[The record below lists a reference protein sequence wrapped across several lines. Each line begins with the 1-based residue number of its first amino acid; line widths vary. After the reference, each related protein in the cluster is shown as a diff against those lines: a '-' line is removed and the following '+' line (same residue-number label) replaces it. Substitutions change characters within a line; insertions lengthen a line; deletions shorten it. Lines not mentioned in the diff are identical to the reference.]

1 MTRFCLSQVAD
12 IDSGVGFP
20 LQYQGT
26 QNAQFPFLKV
36 SDMNLHGN
44 ERSICTW
51 NHSITDE
58 VRIQLRAKA
67 FPAGALIF
75 PKVGGAI
82 GTNKKRQLT
91 RPSCVDNNVMAVSP
105 KQNKLDADFLYFLF
119 QTKNLSEF
127 ASASNPPSIR
137 KSDVEAWSF
146 DLPPLPEQRRLI
158 DILSRAEG
166 IVRLRR
172 EAERK
177 AAELIPAL
185 FIDLFGD
192 PATNPK
198 GWPSRPV
205 ADFVDRFEG
214 GKNLQ
219 AGSGNRSGYRI
230 LKVSAVTSGIYR
242 ETESK
247 PAPDDYHPPES
258 HIVRSGDML
267 FSRANTQELVGA
279 TVVVEKT
286 DGTSLLPDKLWR
298 FVWSEPV
305 DQAYMHALFQS
316 RHVRTELGKL
326 SSGTSASMR
335 NISQGKLFA
344 FSLPVAPID
353 LQRSFGEQ
361 VAAIRAIQSQ
371 QAAATAKAQASFDAL
386 LAEAFGG

>member
-146 DLPPLPEQRRLI
+146 DLPPLPEQHRLV

-198 GWPSRPV
+198 GWSTKPLSDLVSFMSGGTPSKSREDYWIGDVPWVSPKDIKTIGIRGSIDYVNSKILEETNIKLVPVNSILIVVRGMILVHTVPV
-205 ADFVDRFEG
+205 AVALTPLTINQDMKALIPKPEINSIFLLWLMKV
-214 GKNLQ
+214 LQ
-219 AGSGNRSGYRI
+219 PQ
-230 LKVSAVTSGIYR
+230 LLEKVSTAAHGTKKI
-242 ETESK
+242 ETECL
-247 PAPDDYHPPES
+247 ARFQ
-258 HIVRSGDML
+258 I
-267 FSRANTQELVGA
+267 
-279 TVVVEKT
+279 
-286 DGTSLLPDKLWR
+286 LLPPFARQLE
-298 FVWSEPV
+298 FV
-305 DQAYMHALFQS
+305 Q
-316 RHVRTELGKL
+316 
-326 SSGTSASMR
+326 
-335 NISQGKLFA
+335 
-344 FSLPVAPID
+344 
-353 LQRSFGEQ
+353 Q
-361 VAAIRAIQSQ
+361 VAQIESIQSQ

>member
-1 MTRFCLSQVAD
+1 MKSVCLSEVAD
-12 IDSGVGFP
+12 IDSGAGFP

-36 SDMNLHGN
+36 SDMNLPGN
-44 ERSICTW
+44 ERSIYTW

-67 FPAGALIF
+67 LPAGALIF

-105 KQNKLDADFLYFLF
+105 KQNRLDADFLYFLF

-127 ASASNPPSIR
+127 ASDSNPPSIR
-137 KSDVEAWSF
+137 KSDVEKWSF
-146 DLPPLPEQRRLI
+146 NLPPLPEQRRLV

-172 EAERK
+172 EAEKK

-198 GWPSRPV
+198 GWPVAKIGELGHVQLGRQRAPKYQTGAYSHPYVRVANVFEDRIDV
-205 ADFVDRFEG
+205 ADLRSMDFDEIDFAQYQLKHGDILLNEG
-214 GKNLQ
+214 Q
-219 AGSGNRSGYRI
+219 S
-230 LKVSAVTSGIYR
+230 T
-242 ETESK
+242 
-247 PAPDDYHPPES
+247 
-258 HIVRSGDML
+258 
-267 FSRANTQELVGA
+267 ELVGRPA
-279 TVVVEKT
+279 LWRNQVENCCFQNT
-286 DGTSLLPDKLWR
+286 LIRFQPNPARLLPEFALIALLRYYKTGVLSQISSKTSSIAHLGAGRFSKLPLVYPPLSLQADFIDKL
-298 FVWSEPV
+298 
-305 DQAYMHALFQS
+305 
-316 RHVRTELGKL
+316 T
-326 SSGTSASMR
+326 
-335 NISQGKLFA
+335 
-344 FSLPVAPID
+344 
-353 LQRSFGEQ
+353 
-361 VAAIRAIQSQ
+361 AIRSIQRQ
-371 QAAATAKAQASFDAL
+371 QSAATAKAQASFDAL